1 MTHLSPEQL
10 SALHDGALS
19 PAELATAEAHLSACE
34 PCRATLAELVA
45 LDESLGTALAHDPGD
60 AYFADF
66 AQRVQ
71 TRIAAEA
78 AAAEVPPS
86 PPVRPIVEAPRR
98 ASWFTPRVFGFAGAA
113 AALVATAGLAWMMF
127 GRTEAPADL
136 TRASAPQHAS
146 QDTGASG
153 PDFAP
158 LDAAGPPRQELRG
171 KRPDMH
177 AEAPVIPGA
186 QPMSPRPEF
195 APGHTRESEARAKR
209 SGTPLAKSLP
219 TGGASNDTRALADA
233 PPAAVS
239 VQEIAPQ
246 SAAPAPV
253 VAQELTRTKPSAD
266 NATPAP
272 VAQSERREVAPGDRV
287 RQDFERK
294 EQAAKPGASTAWG
307 SFKSA
312 LDRVQKAR
320 VPAASPTPT
329 LAPAPAL
336 PVASK
341 DGGARTALGGTS
353 LGLSAGALA
362 IDPPC
367 GVVCDSRGTPLGGAQ
382 LTLLGSTTRT
392 TRSAKDGTYCLEHPV
407 VGDTLLVMRVGFEP
421 VRFVL
426 GSSTAL
432 ALALEPVGTLG
443 SQDGLVAGRSEASER
458 LGSAL
463 QRPALAPASDV
474 YAHEPALL
482 REAVVEARE
491 AAAVAVRE
499 RTSEAWERAASQ
511 WRAIGSATSGAPS
524 FDARFRAI
532 SALREALLLSPT
544 AQRKGEF
551 EQASAAYIAG
561 TPRQLPEHA
570 TVQRWLTELRR
581 HSK

>member
-34 PCRATLAELVA
+34 PCRAALAELVA
-45 LDESLGTALAHDPGD
+45 LDESLGAALAHDPGD

-86 PPVRPIVEAPRR
+86 PPVRPIVEAPGRT
-98 ASWFTPRVFGFAGAA
+98 SWFTPRVFGFAGAA

-136 TRASAPQHAS
+136 MRASAPQHAS
-146 QDTGASG
+146 QDTGARS

-158 LDAAGPPRQELRG
+158 LDAAGPPREELRG
-171 KRPDMH
+171 KRPDMP

-195 APGHTRESEARAKR
+195 APGRGRESEAQAKR
-209 SGTPLAKSLP
+209 ADAPLAKSLP
-219 TGGASNDTRALADA
+219 AGGASHDTRVLADA
-233 PPAAVS
+233 PPAAVTAE
-239 VQEIAPQ
+239 EIVPQ
-246 SAAPAPV
+246 AAAPAPV
-253 VAQELTRTKPSAD
+253 VAQELTRAKPSPE

-272 VAQSERREVAPGDRV
+272 TVVTERPDAA
-287 RQDFERK
+287 RQDSERK
-294 EQAAKPGASTAWG
+294 EQTAKPGASTAWG

-320 VPAASPTPT
+320 VPAANPAPT
-329 LAPAPAL
+329 LAPAPVPPAS
-336 PVASK
+336 SK
-341 DGGARTALGGTS
+341 DGGARTALRDVS
-353 LGLSAGALA
+353 LGLSAGAVA

-367 GVVCDSRGTPLGGAQ
+367 GVVRDSRGTPLGRAQ

-392 TRSAKDGTYCLEHPV
+392 TRSAKDGTYCLEHPM

-426 GSSTAL
+426 VSSAAL

-443 SQDGLVAGRSEASER
+443 SQDGLVAGRSEAR
-458 LGSAL
+458 DQLGSAL

-482 REAVVEARE
+482 REAVVAARE
-491 AAAVAVRE
+491 AAAMAARE
-499 RTSEAWERAASQ
+499 RTSEAWERAAAQ
-511 WRAIGSATSGAPS
+511 WRAIGAATNGAPS
-524 FDARFRAI
+524 YDARFRAI
-532 SALREALLLSPT
+532 SALREAMLLSPT
-544 AQRKGEF
+544 AQRQQAF

-561 TPRQLPEHA
+561 TPRQLPERA
-570 TVQRWLTELRR
+570 TVQRWQTELRR
-581 HSK
+581 NAK